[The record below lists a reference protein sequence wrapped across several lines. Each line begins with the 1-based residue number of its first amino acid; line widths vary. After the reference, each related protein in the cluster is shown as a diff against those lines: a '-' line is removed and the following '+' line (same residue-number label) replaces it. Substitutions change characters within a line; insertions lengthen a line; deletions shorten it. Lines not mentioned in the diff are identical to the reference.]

1 MSANLRN
8 DPPPGIGRS
17 HPYRRSTVG
26 KCREPRG
33 NVRDVELLEREAA
46 FDLLTDA
53 LTAAQEGNGRLA
65 LVSAEAGGGKTSL
78 LQAFAESTGTRVLW
92 GGCDDLV
99 TPIPF
104 SPLLD
109 LARSSDPGLES
120 ALLEGERDRAF
131 TRLLDLLERKPHPV
145 LVVID
150 DVQWIDQASA
160 DTLSAIAQRVDRLP
174 VLLVF
179 TARPEGLG
187 PDHPALRMMWR
198 SPNAVRID
206 LEPLSIDA
214 VSTLTDQRTAEE
226 IVRTTGGN
234 PFFVN
239 QLLESGGLLTPT
251 VADSVRSRAA
261 SLPAET
267 IELLELISINPA
279 RAEGTLL
286 DLTSPGWE
294 TRIEQAE
301 LMRLVDVRPDSVAFR
316 HDLARRAFESGLS
329 ASRRRAFHGRVLE
342 AVLELGYTPARIVH
356 HAEGAG
362 ASQVILTVGP
372 QAVERARKAGSHREA
387 AAHLKRILFHADL
400 LDPVRLAETE
410 EAYSLEA
417 WTINQPAEAEA
428 ASRRALELRRTH
440 GGPLEAIGMNLRR
453 IARARWF
460 VGDASTAVSLLDES
474 IEALGQPTSV
484 AEREELI
491 STLAYRGLIAGIR
504 GTFEDAR
511 PWIDQALDLLA
522 DESETAL
529 AAFVFNHVGTLDYLH
544 RGDPTRLLAS
554 VRLAEQLA
562 IHTDAVRG
570 HVNLAS
576 CALTYRDY
584 GAASD
589 HLRDAEHYAA
599 SHQVFA
605 FQGLAEAIRAQILF
619 ETGDWDLAI
628 EAAESAIAHG
638 SFASLPASI
647 VRSRL
652 KVRRGDTDAAEA
664 MAEALQAA
672 WSTGEA
678 QRIIPATGAAAEHAW
693 LQDRLSDVADA
704 IEEAHALAVRTGSPR
719 WIGETSI
726 WMQAA
731 GRLAEIPP
739 EAETVARLMVEGSWQ
754 EAAREWDRIRGPY
767 EAAVCRALADDA
779 ETVML
784 GLGELDQL
792 GAVPMARRTRNRLAR
807 MGVEKIP
814 RGPRRSTA
822 ANPAGLTA
830 RQMDVLGLV
839 VDGFTNAEIAERLFL
854 SARTVD
860 HHVAAI
866 LLKLEVESRRHV
878 RDRAAELGI
887 LEG

>member
-1 MSANLRN
+1 
-8 DPPPGIGRS
+8 
-17 HPYRRSTVG
+17 
-26 KCREPRG
+26 
-33 NVRDVELLEREAA
+33 VELLEREAA

-53 LTAAQEGNGRLA
+53 VSAAREGNGRLV

-78 LQAFAESTGTRVLW
+78 LQAFAESVSRVLW
-92 GGCDDLV
+92 GSCDDLG

-109 LARSSDPGLES
+109 LARSSDPGLEA
-120 ALLEGERDRAF
+120 ALLDGERDRAF

-160 DTLSAIAQRVDRLP
+160 DTLSAVAQRIERLP
-174 VLLVF
+174 VALVF

-187 PDHPALRMMWR
+187 PDHPAQRMMWR

-261 SLPAET
+261 ALPAET

-279 RAEGTLL
+279 RAEGRLL
-286 DLTSPGWE
+286 DLVSPGWE
-294 TRIEQAE
+294 EHIEQAE

-329 ASRRRAFHGRVLE
+329 ASRRRALHGRVLD
-342 AVLELGYTPARIVH
+342 AVLELGFTPARIVH
-356 HAEGAG
+356 HADGAG
-362 ASQVILTVGP
+362 ATEIILTVGP
-372 QAVERARKAGSHREA
+372 QAVDRARKAGSHREA
-387 AAHLKRILFHADL
+387 AAHLKRILEHADL
-400 LDPVRLAETE
+400 LDPIRLAETE

-428 ASRRALELRRTH
+428 AARRALELRRAH
-440 GGPLEAIGMNLRR
+440 GGPIEAIGMNLRR
-453 IARARWF
+453 IARGRWF
-460 VGDASTAVSLLDES
+460 VGDAPAAVSLLEES
-474 IEALGQPTSV
+474 IEALESPASV
-484 AEREELI
+484 AQREELI

-504 GTFEDAR
+504 GTFEEAE
-511 PWIDQALDLLA
+511 PWTQRALDLLD
-522 DESETAL
+522 DESDTAL
-529 AAFVFNHVGTLDYLH
+529 AAFVLNHVGTLEYLH
-544 RGDPTRLLAS
+544 RGDPTRLLRS
-554 VRLAEQLA
+554 VKLAEKLA

-584 GAASD
+584 DAALT
-589 HLRDAEHYAA
+589 HLNDAEEYATT
-599 SHQVFA
+599 HQVFA

-619 ETGDWDLAI
+619 ETGEWDPAM
-628 EAAESAIAHG
+628 EAAENAIGQG

-647 VRSRL
+647 VRARL
-652 KVRRGDTDAAEA
+652 KVRRGDTDASETLT
-664 MAEALQAA
+664 EALTAA

-693 LQDRLSDVADA
+693 MQDRLSDVAGA
-704 IEEAHALAVRTGSPR
+704 IEEAHELALRTGSPR

-731 GRLAEIPP
+731 GRLTDIPP
-739 EAETVARLMVEGSWQ
+739 RAETVARLMVEGSWA
-754 EAAREWDRIRGPY
+754 EAAAEWDRIRGPY
-767 EAAVCRALADDA
+767 EAAVSRSLADDT
-779 ETVML
+779 ETVMQ
-784 GLGELDQL
+784 GLAELDQL

-839 VDGFTNAEIAERLFL
+839 ADGFTNAEIAERLFL

-866 LLKLEVESRRHV
+866 LLKLEVESRRQV
-878 RDRAAELGI
+878 RERAAELGI
-887 LEG
+887 LEH